1 MRLVIDTNLW
11 ISSLFS
17 EDLRQRLQSIIGNDQ
32 FYILA
37 SEELLEEIKNV
48 VLRPKFQKF
57 IKKEHIDLVME
68 ILSKRLDIVEVKSL
82 VQVCRDPKD
91 DFILALCKD
100 GKADFLVTGDN
111 DLLVMK
117 KFENTKIVSLSAF
130 EQLLQIK

>member
-1 MRLVIDTNLW
+1 
-11 ISSLFS
+11 
-17 EDLRQRLQSIIGNDQ
+17 LQSIIGNDQ